1 MKGNETRGPVLASEE
16 RPGSLPRRVAARETD
31 LTLEALSAA
40 PRPWFGGAPRLLRG
54 GRGGGM
60 CLHRGAHTACGACAS
75 RSPGVE
81 AGAQDRAGHVPRL
94 PLKQVAPFH
103 TA

>member
-40 PRPWFGGAPRLLRG
+40 PRPWFGAPP
-54 GRGGGM
+54 
-60 CLHRGAHTACGACAS
+60 AS
-75 RSPGVE
+75 SE
-81 AGAQDRAGHVPRL
+81 AGVGGDVSTPGRPHRVWGLCQQISWR
-94 PLKQVAPFH
+94 
-103 TA
+103 

>member
-40 PRPWFGGAPRLLRG
+40 PRPWFGAPPPPPRRAW
-54 GRGGGM
+54 GGM
-60 CLHRGAHTACGACAS
+60 CLHRGAHTTCGACAS